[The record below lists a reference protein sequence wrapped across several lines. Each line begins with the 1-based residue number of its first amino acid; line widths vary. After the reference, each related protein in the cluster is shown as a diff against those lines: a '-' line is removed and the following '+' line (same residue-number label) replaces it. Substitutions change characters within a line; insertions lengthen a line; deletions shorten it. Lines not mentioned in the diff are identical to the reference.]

1 MNEEHS
7 HALQILLRER
17 ESIASSVPEDLI
29 QTILSIEGRVQFD
42 EERREAVQKI
52 GRAVQASLDKESL
65 RGPSN
70 EHAS

>member
-7 HALQILLRER
+7 HTLQILLRER

>member
-1 MNEEHS
+1 MNEERNRT
-7 HALQILLRER
+7 LQILLCER
-17 ESIASSVPEDLI
+17 ESVAPSVPEDLI

-42 EERREAVQKI
+42 EDRREAVQKI

-65 RGPSN
+65 RGPSD